1 MNIAVGSDHAGYR
14 LKEAVKEIL
23 ASQGHRVTDYGT
35 SSEASVDY
43 PDLAFPVALGVAAG
57 RHQRGVLVCG
67 TGQGMTMAANRVKGI
82 RAALCLDAETAR
94 LTRQH
99 NDSNVLVLSG
109 WKVAPEEVPQIMDVW
124 LTTGFEG
131 GRHLRRIQKL
141 DQVIGEAEPSI
152 KEPGQ
157 EERIEE

>member
-1 MNIAVGSDHAGYR
+1 MNIAVGSDHAGYL
-14 LKEAVKEIL
+14 LKEAVKKFLE
-23 ASQGHRVTDYGT
+23 SQGHRVTDYGA

-57 RHQRGVLVCG
+57 RHQRGVLICG
-67 TGQGMTMAANRVKGI
+67 TGQGMTMAANRVTGI

-94 LTRQH
+94 KTRQH

-109 WKVAPEEVPQIMDVW
+109 WKVAPEEVGRILSAW
-124 LTTGFEG
+124 LKAEFEG

-141 DQVIGEAEPSI
+141 DKPIGE
-152 KEPGQ
+152 
-157 EERIEE
+157 